1 MKKILII
8 LLISCFIILT
18 IFKVKANETTFPLVG
33 KTIIIDSGHG
43 GKDAGASVN
52 EIKEKDINL
61 AITYKLKKELEKVGA
76 VVLLTRTDDADLSKP
91 NAIRRKKSDFDSR
104 IALINNSNAD
114 MYISIHQNNYS
125 NPKYYGPQVFYSN
138 VNTKNEKIAKTI
150 QEDLNK
156 FTNSKRKIKITTN
169 TYMYNKLNIPGILV
183 ECGFLSNKKDLTN
196 LTNPK
201 YQKELSSVITQSII
215 KYFN

>member
-1 MKKILII
+1 MKKILIV

-18 IFKVKANETTFPLVG
+18 IFKVKANEVTFPLVG

-43 GKDAGASVN
+43 GKDAGTSAN

-61 AITYKLKKELEKVGA
+61 VITYKLKKELEKVGA
-76 VVLLTRTDDADLSKP
+76 VVLLTRTNDADLSKP
-91 NAIRRKKSDFDSR
+91 NATRRKKSDFDSR

-138 VNTKNEKIAKTI
+138 VNSKNEKIAKTI

-156 FTNSKRKIKITTN
+156 FTNSNRKIKITTN

-201 YQKELSSVITQSII
+201 YQKELSAVITQSII
-215 KYFN
+215 KYFS

>member
-183 ECGFLSNKKDLTN
+183 ECGFLSNKTDLTN

>member
-8 LLISCFIILT
+8 LLITCFIILT
-18 IFKVKANETTFPLVG
+18 IFKVKANVTTFPLVG

-43 GKDAGASVN
+43 GKDAGASAN

-61 AITYKLKKELEKVGA
+61 AITYKLKKELENVGA

-91 NAIRRKKSDFDSR
+91 NATRRKKSDFDIR

-114 MYISIHQNNYS
+114 MYISVHQNNYS

-138 VNTKNEKIAKTI
+138 ANSKNEKIAKTI
-150 QEDLNK
+150 QEDLNR

-201 YQKELSSVITQSII
+201 YQKELSAVITQSII
-215 KYFN
+215 KCFS

>member
-18 IFKVKANETTFPLVG
+18 IFKVKANEVTFPLVG

-43 GKDAGASVN
+43 GKDAGASAN

-61 AITYKLKKELEKVGA
+61 VITYKLKKELEKVGA

-91 NAIRRKKSDFDSR
+91 NATRRKKSDFDSR

-138 VNTKNEKIAKTI
+138 VNSKNEKIAKTI

-201 YQKELSSVITQSII
+201 YQKELSAVITQSII
-215 KYFN
+215 KYFS

>member
-18 IFKVKANETTFPLVG
+18 IFKVKANEVTFPLVG

-43 GKDAGASVN
+43 GKDAGASAK

-61 AITYKLKKELEKVGA
+61 VITYKLKKELEKVGA

-91 NAIRRKKSDFDSR
+91 NATRRKKSDFDSR

-138 VNTKNEKIAKTI
+138 VNSKNEKIAKTI

-201 YQKELSSVITQSII
+201 YQKELSAVITQSII
-215 KYFN
+215 KYFS

>member
-43 GKDAGASVN
+43 GKDAGASAN

-61 AITYKLKKELEKVGA
+61 VITYKLKKELEKVGA

-138 VNTKNEKIAKTI
+138 VNSKNEKIAKTI

-201 YQKELSSVITQSII
+201 YQKELSAVITQSII
-215 KYFN
+215 KYFS

>member
-43 GKDAGASVN
+43 GKDAGASAN

-183 ECGFLSNKKDLTN
+183 ECGFLSNKTDLTN

-201 YQKELSSVITQSII
+201 YQKELSAVITQSII

>member
-1 MKKILII
+1 MKRILII

-43 GKDAGASVN
+43 GKDAGASAN

-138 VNTKNEKIAKTI
+138 VNTKNEKIAKSI

>member
-18 IFKVKANETTFPLVG
+18 IFKVKANEVTFPLVG

-43 GKDAGASVN
+43 GKDAGASAN

-61 AITYKLKKELEKVGA
+61 VITYKLKKELEKNGA
-76 VVLLTRTDDADLSKP
+76 LVLLTRTDDADLSKP
-91 NAIRRKKSDFDSR
+91 NATRRKKSDFDSR

-138 VNTKNEKIAKTI
+138 VNSKNEKIAKTI

-169 TYMYNKLNIPGILV
+169 TYMYNKINIPGILV

>member
-1 MKKILII
+1 MKRILII

-33 KTIIIDSGHG
+33 KTIIIDSGPG
-43 GKDAGASVN
+43 GKDAGASAN

-138 VNTKNEKIAKTI
+138 VNTKNEKIAKSI

>member
-43 GKDAGASVN
+43 GKDVGASAN

-138 VNTKNEKIAKTI
+138 VNSKNEKLAKTI

-201 YQKELSSVITQSII
+201 YQKELCSVITQSII
-215 KYFN
+215 KYFS

>member
-43 GKDAGASVN
+43 GKDAGASAN

-61 AITYKLKKELEKVGA
+61 SITYKLKKELEKVGA

-201 YQKELSSVITQSII
+201 YQKELSAVITQSII